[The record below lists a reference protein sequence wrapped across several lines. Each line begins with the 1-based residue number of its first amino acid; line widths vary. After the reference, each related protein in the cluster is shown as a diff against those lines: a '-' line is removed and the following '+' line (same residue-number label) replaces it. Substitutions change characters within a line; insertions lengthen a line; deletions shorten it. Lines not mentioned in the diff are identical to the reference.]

1 MIGRLS
7 GRLVSLRPGRI
18 LLDVGGVG
26 YEVAVSLQSYAEL
39 ERLSNR
45 QQVELSIH
53 MHVREDQI
61 ALFGFASEGERELF
75 ELLLQVSGIGPRLAL
90 TILSGLPFGELA
102 EALRK
107 GDLERLVTIPGI
119 GRKTA
124 ERLVVELRDRVAD
137 GLVAGGAEAGS
148 KGSVE
153 KDLVDALVH
162 LGYKPALAERVA
174 AEARRERPAAEFG
187 ELLRLALSRLSRG

>member
-53 MHVREDQI
+53 THVREDQI

-124 ERLVVELRDRVAD
+124 ERLVVELRDRVAG